1 MRVRIPGFLETVME
15 GLGWEGSWVLVL
27 RALVQFK
34 QVLQE
39 CTSVLFKN
47 IHFLKKKALRGKYNP
62 IYILTNAFLN
72 LELSRKVPPH

>member
-1 MRVRIPGFLETVME
+1 MASWAGHGEIKSRNVRARIPGFLETVTG

-47 IHFLKKKALRGKYNP
+47 IH
-62 IYILTNAFLN
+62 
-72 LELSRKVPPH
+72 